1 MLKYITLFVFNFYS
15 IAQVIL
21 PQYVNYNSVGYGA
34 SLTELYFPLLKSKK
48 VGVVTNASGMV
59 FTTHLVD
66 TLLKSG
72 VNVIK
77 VFSPEHGFR
86 GTADAGVQI
95 ETTKDDKTGLP
106 LISLYGKKKKPSA
119 DDLKDVDVL
128 LFDIQDVGVRFYTYL
143 STLHYV
149 MEACAEQKKMLIVL
163 DRPNPNGFYI
173 DGPVMKK
180 EFRSFLGL
188 HPVPIVYGMTIGE
201 YALMINGER
210 WLSGGK
216 QCSLKVIPCRNYN
229 RNTTFVL
236 PVPPSPNLNSPEAVL
251 LYPTLGLLE
260 GSQASVGRG
269 TPYPFRC
276 IAHPDYPD
284 TQYCFVPLPN
294 QVSKN
299 PKYSGMKCC
308 GADLSQTTY
317 LSDHPCELQLSW
329 ITDFIRRLGKENFF
343 TKDFE
348 YHAGNAELRKQ
359 LLSGNPQESI
369 RNTWKKEIADFK
381 KIRSKYLLYPDVTHF
396 RKHKF

>member
-1 MLKYITLFVFNFYS
+1 M
-15 IAQVIL
+15 
-21 PQYVNYNSVGYGA
+21 
-34 SLTELYFPLLKSKK
+34 
-48 VGVVTNASGMV
+48 TNASGMV
-59 FTTHLVD
+59 FRTHLVD

-72 VNVIK
+72 IKVIK
-77 VFSPEHGFR
+77 IFSPEHGFR
-86 GTADAGVQI
+86 GMADAGVKI

-119 DDLKDVDVL
+119 EDLRDIDVL

-149 MEACAEQKKMLIVL
+149 MEACAEQKKILIVL

-188 HPVPIVYGMTIGE
+188 HPVPVVYGMTIGE

-236 PVPPSPNLNSPEAVL
+236 PVHPSPNLNSPEAVL

-260 GSQASVGRG
+260 GTQASVGRG
-269 TPYPFRC
+269 TFFPFRS

-284 TQYCFVPLPN
+284 TQYCFIPLPN

-299 PKYSGMKCC
+299 PKYNGIKCC
-308 GADLSQTTY
+308 GIDLSQSPY

-329 ITDFIRRLGKENFF
+329 ISDFIKRLGKENFF

-348 YHAGNAELRKQ
+348 YHAGNTDLRIQ
-359 LLSGNPQESI
+359 LLSGIPQDSI
-369 RNTWKKEIADFK
+369 RKTWKKEMEDFK
-381 KIRSKYLLYPDVTHF
+381 KIRIKYLLYPDVTHF